1 MLKSMTNW
9 WRRDAPAAAT
19 PADDAPLVLD
29 RHSFFQGSLRSRSTV
44 RIEGTVENSYIE
56 TAANIIIAES
66 AQVSSQLSACIV
78 SIRGRYHGHL
88 VADRVEVLAGA
99 RVSGH
104 MRVNNVYIDEQ
115 AVMDADMDMLHPG
128 EARAADASSE
138 ITTDVVTRIVDRAP
152 RPPVEIG
159 T

>member
-9 WRRDAPAAAT
+9 WRRDAPAAAM
-19 PADDAPLVLD
+19 PAADDPLVLG

-44 RIEGTVENSYIE
+44 RIEGTVENAYIE

-128 EARAADASSE
+128 EARATDTSSE
-138 ITTDVVTRIVDRAP
+138 ITTDVVTRIGARAP